1 MSSCQQSFEQNPKAK
16 MSYHYKMVSRNE
28 PEISNL
34 LLSQEHDLVMP
45 KHSSCAMVQVP
56 YRRGC
61 GDYALTTSQ
70 LLSPN

>member
-34 LLSQEHDLVMP
+34 LLSQEHDLVIP
-45 KHSSCAMVQVP
+45 KHSSCAMV
-56 YRRGC
+56 
-61 GDYALTTSQ
+61 
-70 LLSPN
+70 